1 MNVAQ
6 FFFKLF
12 TTDLFLVMLLVQHSF
27 GIHFDILYFFPSCQ
41 LTVSVRDNGSPS
53 RAGTN
58 TAVVTITVN
67 RNTQAPRFVNAPYS
81 SIITRLVQDN
91 SALPGVSVVTTDGD
105 TVVSHS

>member
-1 MNVAQ
+1 MV
-6 FFFKLF
+6 
-12 TTDLFLVMLLVQHSF
+12 LVQHSF

-41 LTVSVRDNGSPS
+41 LTVLVRDNGSPS

-105 TVVSHS
+105 TVVSHT